1 MTATETPRSAA
12 REQTRARYPDETGY
26 IERDGVRIFWERY
39 GNGEPTVLFLP
50 TWSIVHS
57 RVWKGQIPYFAR
69 HARVLTFDG
78 RGNGR
83 SDRPVGAEQY
93 ADAEFAADALAVM
106 DASGTDR
113 AWLVSLSAG
122 APRALA
128 LSAEHPDR
136 VSGSVFVGPAV
147 PLARSTPRARNTSF
161 GDRLDTYDGWEKFNR
176 HYWLDH
182 YEDFLQFFFSHL
194 FNEPHSTKQIEDS
207 VGWGLETDP
216 ETLISTALGRGL
228 SDEQS
233 VRDLAARSR
242 CPTLVIHGTDDEIR
256 AYESGATL
264 AKLLGGQ
271 LATLTGSGHNPAARD
286 PVRCNLLLRD
296 FIQLPPTPT
305 SAWTRAR
312 ARPRRALYVSSPIG
326 LGHAQR
332 DVAIA
337 RELRELHP
345 DLEIDWLAQD
355 PVTRVLEA
363 EGERIH
369 PASAELANESSH
381 IESESAEHDLHCFQA
396 WRRMDEILV
405 NNFMVFHDVVEA
417 EPYDL
422 WIGDEAWD
430 LDYFLHEN
438 PELKRAAYCWL
449 TDFVGWLP
457 MPDGGE
463 HEAFLTADYN
473 AEMVEQIARLPRL
486 RDRAIFVGNPDDVVA
501 DRLGPDLPLIR
512 EWTEQHFDFA
522 GYVSGFDPA
531 AFADREALRG
541 ELGYREDEQVCIVSV
556 GGSGVGAH
564 LLRRVIDAYPLAAE
578 HIPRLRMIV
587 VAGPRIDPETL
598 PRHKGLEV
606 VGFVHNLYR
615 HLAACDLAVVQGG
628 LTTAMELT
636 ANRRPFIY
644 FPLGHHF
651 EQNFHVR
658 HRLERYRAGRRMDFD
673 SSTPGSIAA
682 AIAEEIGRDVDYLPV
697 ETDGARRAAER
708 IAELL

>member
-1 MTATETPRSAA
+1 MTTIETPRPVA

-26 IERDGVRIFWERY
+26 IERDGVKVLWERY
-39 GNGEPTVLFLP
+39 GEGEPTVLFLP

-57 RVWKGQIPYFAR
+57 RVWKAQIPYFAR
-69 HARVLTFDG
+69 HHRVLTFDG

-83 SDRPVGAEQY
+83 SDRPADPGAYTASEY
-93 ADAEFAADALAVM
+93 LADALAVM
-106 DASGTDR
+106 DATRTVS
-113 AWLVSLSAG
+113 AWIVSLSMG
-122 APRALA
+122 APRALLLGA
-128 LSAEHPDR
+128 DHSER
-136 VSGSVFVGPAV
+136 VDGLVFIGPAV
-147 PLARSTPRARNTSF
+147 PLPPVSARARAADSF
-161 GDRLDTYDGWEKFNR
+161 EVRRDKYESWQKFNS
-176 HYWLDH
+176 HYWLEH
-182 YEDFLQFFFSHL
+182 YEDFLEHFYSRIFT
-194 FNEPHSTKQIEDS
+194 EPHSTKQTED
-207 VGWGLETDP
+207 GIAWALDTDP
-216 ETLISTALGRGL
+216 ATLIATIRAPSLAE
-228 SDEQS
+228 DQ
-233 VRDLAARSR
+233 VRALAARVR
-242 CPTLVIHGTDDEIR
+242 CPALVIHGSEDQIR
-256 AYESGATL
+256 APGSGAEL
-264 AKLLGGQ
+264 ARILHAE
-271 LATLTGSGHNPAARD
+271 LATLEGSGHNPQGRD
-286 PVRCNLLLRD
+286 PVKVNLLLSD
-296 FIQLPPTPT
+296 FIQPRPTPT
-305 SAWTRAR
+305 SAWTRAN
-312 ARPRRALYVSSPIG
+312 ARPRRALYISSPIG

-337 RELRELHP
+337 RELRRLHP
-345 DLEIDWLAQD
+345 DLQIDWLAQD

-363 EGERIH
+363 GGERIH

-405 NNFMVFHDVVEA
+405 NNFMVFHDLVEA

-422 WIGDEAWD
+422 WIGDEAWE

-473 AEMVEQIARLPRL
+473 AEMVEHIARFPRL
-486 RDRAIFVGNPDDVVA
+486 RDRAIFIGNPDDVVA
-501 DRLGPDLPLIR
+501 DRLGPELPLIR

-541 ELGYREDEQVCIVSV
+541 ELGYREDDQVCIVSV

-578 HIPRLRMIV
+578 HVPGLRMIV
-587 VAGPRIDPETL
+587 VAGPRIDPGSL
-598 PRHKGLEV
+598 PRHEGLEV

-658 HRLERYRAGRRMDFD
+658 HRLDRYGAGRRMDFD
-673 SSTPGSIAA
+673 SSTPAAIAA

-697 ETDGARRAAER
+697 ETDGARHAAER